1 MICNL
6 RFHRSLPDLGL
17 MTSLV
22 PDTILLFVYKIRS
35 RIILGGYAVFSLNV
49 SLSCYFSLFPV
60 APCTRGFLA
69 LLPFSTQVL
78 GNLLC
83 WNGIGEV

>member
-1 MICNL
+1 MISNL

-35 RIILGGYAVFSLNV
+35 WIILGGHAVFSLNV
-49 SLSCYFSLFPV
+49 SRSCYSSLFPF

-69 LLPFSTQVL
+69 LLPFSTQLL